1 VIKKKDDSVP
11 VIVPERTWL
20 SNLFVRRPWTIALS
34 GSAIISCYFVVF
46 AFYLSFVAVPYGNRD
61 YFDYSDEDTKLF
73 DVREALVMQVKEDE
87 GINGTMPLQSFS
99 VANWWAFV
107 IIECL
112 DGMCDNI
119 MTPDGIHFMED
130 VDKIINT
137 DPMWSKVCLKDHK
150 KNACAADISS
160 G

>member
-1 VIKKKDDSVP
+1 M
-11 VIVPERTWL
+11 
-20 SNLFVRRPWTIALS
+20 
-34 GSAIISCYFVVF
+34 
-46 AFYLSFVAVPYGNRD
+46 AVPYGNRD